1 MIPPFKNPCDGGRS
15 EVIKITATEG
25 FWRNLYT
32 GLKII
37 FSTIRFL
44 YNSQRKS
51 TSMCISNTVED
62 KQQLRTEQELSDPT
76 LQKAKQHNLVEHRQ
90 DLKHQFTLYSHLI

>member
-1 MIPPFKNPCDGGRS
+1 M
-15 EVIKITATEG
+15 
-25 FWRNLYT
+25 
-32 GLKII
+32 

-51 TSMCISNTVED
+51 TSMCISNIVED

-76 LQKAKQHNLVEHRQ
+76 FQKAKQHNRVEHRQ